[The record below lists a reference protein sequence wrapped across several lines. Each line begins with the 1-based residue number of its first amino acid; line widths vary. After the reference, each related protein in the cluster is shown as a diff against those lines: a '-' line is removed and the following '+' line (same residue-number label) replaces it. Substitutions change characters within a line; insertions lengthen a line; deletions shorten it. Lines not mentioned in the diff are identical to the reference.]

1 MRYLIIL
8 LLLSIPAT
16 SFAHPGRLN
25 AEGCHNNK
33 ASGQYECHSGGIKLV
48 KKEAKEKARTKAR
61 DYNCADFGT
70 QKEAQTAFKK
80 AGGPAIDS
88 YGLDRDKDGIA
99 CEELK

>member
-1 MRYLIIL
+1 MRIFILFL
-8 LLLSIPAT
+8 LLCVPGT

-33 ASGQYECHSGGIKLV
+33 ASGNYECHGVTTKPA
-48 KKEAKEKARTKAR
+48 KKEAKVKARTKAR
-61 DYNCADFGT
+61 DYNCVDFST
-70 QKEAQTAFKK
+70 QKEAQAAYKK
-80 AGGPAIDS
+80 AGGPKIDS